1 MAAASGGNE
10 VDDTIREL
18 RKITGFSAY
27 VILNN
32 DGIVIKYENMSYR
45 TAVHHAHLI
54 LALYGKATK
63 YTRDLFDPPDNDV
76 ESIRMITKN
85 YEMII
90 AQHGN
95 FTLVVSQSNVKEE
108 EVKVAAEGEKKEG
121 EAEKKE
127 AA

>member
-1 MAAASGGNE
+1 MAAAGGGNE

-18 RKITGFSAY
+18 KKIPGFSAY
-27 VILNN
+27 LILNN

-45 TAVHHAHLI
+45 TAVHKAHVFLS
-54 LALYGKATK
+54 LYAKSSK
-63 YTRDLFDPPDNDV
+63 YTRDLFDFPDNEV
-76 ESIRMITKN
+76 ESIRIITKE

-95 FTLVVSQSNVKEE
+95 FTLIVTQNNAKSEAKVVTE
-108 EVKVAAEGEKKEG
+108 EKKEG
-121 EAEKKE
+121 TEEKKE